1 MAVWPF
7 ASVAVKRI
15 WAPSMATSL
24 TCLLS
29 IMVRKSLY
37 PTSVTGVASIA
48 GNTSAFKSIKTTMA
62 IR

>member
-1 MAVWPF
+1 
-7 ASVAVKRI
+7 
-15 WAPSMATSL
+15 MATSL